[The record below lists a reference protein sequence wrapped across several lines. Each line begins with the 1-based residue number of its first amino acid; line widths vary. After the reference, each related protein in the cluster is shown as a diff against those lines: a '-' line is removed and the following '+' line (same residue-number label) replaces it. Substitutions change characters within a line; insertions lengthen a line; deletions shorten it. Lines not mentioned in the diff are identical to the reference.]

1 MNFEDLPIEGA
12 VVIAPEAVDD
22 ERGAFARVFDA
33 EEFRARGLDT
43 RVAQCSISTN
53 RRRGT
58 LRGLHYQ
65 AAPHGECKL
74 IRCEQ
79 GSIFDVL
86 VDLRPDSATYRH
98 WAGVELAAADHR
110 LVYAPE
116 GVAHGFVT
124 LADDS
129 AVYYQISVPY
139 EPSSARGVRW
149 DDPRFGIEWPEPVRV
164 ISDRDAG
171 FPDFEG

>member
-1 MNFEDLPIEGA
+1 VIFEDLPIEGA
-12 VVIAPEAVDD
+12 VVIAPEPVDD
-22 ERGAFARVFDA
+22 ERGAFGRVFDA

-58 LRGLHYQ
+58 LRGMHYQ
-65 AAPHGECKL
+65 AAPHVECKL

-86 VDLRPDSATYRH
+86 VDLRPGSATYCQ

-129 AVYYQISVPY
+129 VVYYQISVPY
-139 EPSSARGVRW
+139 EPSSGRGVRW